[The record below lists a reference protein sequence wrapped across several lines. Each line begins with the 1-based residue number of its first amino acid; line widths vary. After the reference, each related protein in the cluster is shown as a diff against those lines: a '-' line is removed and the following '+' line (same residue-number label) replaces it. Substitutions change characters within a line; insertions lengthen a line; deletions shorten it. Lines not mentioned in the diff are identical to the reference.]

1 MYIDRETAMRT
12 EFPPLQFDMERG
24 RLRLFAKA
32 IGETDPIYTD
42 VAAARAAGHPDL
54 LVPPSFLGNSIEL
67 EIPDPLGWVAALGGN
82 TQGTTHAEQIFTYH
96 KLAYAGDSLTF
107 KRRIADVYTKK
118 GGQLEFLIKQTD
130 IYRGEELIAEVQF
143 VMALFHPE
151 AKQ

>member
-1 MYIDRETAMRT
+1 MYINRETALGVQ
-12 EFPPLQFDMERG
+12 FPPLTFDMERG

-54 LVPPSFLGNSIEL
+54 PVPPSFLGNSIEL
-67 EIPDPLGWVAALGGN
+67 EIPDPLGWVAGLGGN
-82 TQGTTHAEQIFTYH
+82 TQGTTHAEEIFTYH
-96 KLAYAGDSLTF
+96 KMAYAGDSLTF
-107 KRRIADVYTKK
+107 RRRIVDVYTKK
-118 GGQLEFLIKQTD
+118 GGQLEFVVKQTD
-130 IYRGEELIAEVQF
+130 IYRGDELIAEAQF